1 MVLGLSLDSGL
12 TAVSDLSCDSVFTAA
27 GAGPACSGSSAVSRG
42 GLSLVAVVLSLGD
55 FGCELRGVSRV
66 TVCRALSEGPLG
78 RGLAVAV
85 AAGLG
90 PSLVLLRLVRV
101 SPGDRPSPSASVGET
116 GVVMIL
122 GTVVFLVCRVS
133 LIVR

>member
-1 MVLGLSLDSGL
+1 M
-12 TAVSDLSCDSVFTAA
+12 
-27 GAGPACSGSSAVSRG
+27 
-42 GLSLVAVVLSLGD
+42 AVVLSLGD

-66 TVCRALSEGPLG
+66 TVSRALSEGPLG

-122 GTVVFLVCRVS
+122 GILVCRVS
-133 LIVR
+133 LIVRWGWEVWVRCPWVWPMV